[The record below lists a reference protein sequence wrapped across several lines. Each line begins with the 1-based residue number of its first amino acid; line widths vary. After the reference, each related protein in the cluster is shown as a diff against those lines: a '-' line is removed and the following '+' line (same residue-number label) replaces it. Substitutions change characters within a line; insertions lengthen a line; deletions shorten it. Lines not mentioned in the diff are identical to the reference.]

1 LTAIK
6 SSAARLARESPFLP
20 TFDDAR
26 HAMSA
31 KSTPSSTVLAAIRH
45 VLLPHE
51 PFSSMSAGDLDRIGR
66 AAKLRYFAPGEV
78 ILSPGNERPSHCF
91 IVRQGVVRGERPN
104 ASGDPT
110 ALWEL
115 DAGDMFPLGALLATR
130 GVSSIY
136 RSLEDTFVL
145 AFPAEVF
152 DKLIAVSAPFQDF
165 CTRRLAHLLDI
176 SRARFQAEYA
186 SAVTEQRGL
195 ATPLGA
201 LVRNEPITVAPTT
214 PLAAALQLM
223 EDRRIGSLPVV
234 DDARRP
240 AGIFTRQDVIGR
252 IVLPGVGLGEPI
264 SAVMTV
270 PVITLPMH
278 ATAGDAAVAMAR
290 RGIRHVVLVDGAG
303 AVAGVVSERDL
314 FGLQRLSV
322 RELASSIRR
331 ARDLQALVQCAA
343 DVRALSYALVAQ
355 GVASGQLTRMISS
368 LNDQLVARLLDV
380 TAPRHDLSGV
390 TLCWIGMGSEG
401 RSEQTIAT
409 DQDNGLIFV
418 PNDPGAAPDAIRERL
433 LPFAREVNEGL
444 DALGYPLCKGG
455 VMAMNPKWCASL
467 DEWRAAFFGWI
478 DRGDPQSLLEAN
490 IFFDFRTLWGE
501 AGIAE
506 ALRVDIAGRAKG
518 NPRFLKQMSDNAL
531 TVRPPLNWMGEI
543 AAKEDDRGV
552 AGIDLKAS
560 GTAAFVDAARILAL
574 ASGVT
579 ATNTVE
585 RMQAASAAKG
595 IAEAEVNAWAD
606 AFEYLQFLRLRTQHR
621 RASALLPASGNPNLV
636 PLDDLSELDRRI
648 LKEALRQCRK
658 LQQRLEVDYPG

>member
-1 LTAIK
+1 
-6 SSAARLARESPFLP
+6 
-20 TFDDAR
+20 
-26 HAMSA
+26 MSA
-31 KSTPSSTVLAAIRH
+31 KPTPATTVLAAIRH

-66 AAKLRYFAPGEV
+66 ASKVRYFAPGEV
-78 ILSPGNERPSHCF
+78 ILSPASERPSHCF
-91 IVRQGVVRGERPN
+91 IIRQGVVRGERPN

-115 DAGDMFPLGALLATR
+115 DAGDMFPLGALVAQR
-130 GVSSIY
+130 GVTSVY

-145 AFPAEVF
+145 AIPVDVF
-152 DKLIAVSAPFQDF
+152 DQLIAVSAPFQDF

-195 ATPLGA
+195 ATPLGS
-201 LVRNEPITVAPTT
+201 LIRNEPLTVAPAA
-214 PLAAALQLM
+214 PLGDALRMM
-223 EDRRIGSLPVV
+223 EERRIGSLPVV
-234 DDARRP
+234 DDAGRP
-240 AGIFTRQDVIGR
+240 VGIFTRQDVIGR
-252 IVLPGVGLGEPI
+252 IVLPGVGLAEPI
-264 SAVMTV
+264 GSVMSA

-290 RGIRHVVLVDGAG
+290 RGIRHVVLVDEAG
-303 AVAGVVSERDL
+303 GVAGVVSERDL

-331 ARDLQALVQCAA
+331 APDLASLVQCAS
-343 DVRALSYALVAQ
+343 DVRSLSYALVAQ

-368 LNDQLVARLLDV
+368 LNDQLVSRLLDV
-380 TAPRHDLSGV
+380 TAPRHDLSGA

-418 PNDPGAAPDAIRERL
+418 PNDPAAAPDAIRDRL

-467 DEWRAAFFGWI
+467 DEWRAAFFAWI

-490 IFFDFRTLWGE
+490 IFFDFRALWGE
-501 AGIAE
+501 AALAE
-506 ALRVDIAGRAKG
+506 VLRVDIAGRAKG

-552 AGIDLKAS
+552 TGIDLKAS
-560 GTAAFVDAARILAL
+560 GTAAFVDGARILSL

-585 RMQAASAAKG
+585 RMQAAGAAKG
-595 IAEAEVNAWAD
+595 IAEGEINAWAD

-621 RASALLPASGNPNLV
+621 RASGMLPASESLNLV

>member
-1 LTAIK
+1 
-6 SSAARLARESPFLP
+6 
-20 TFDDAR
+20 
-26 HAMSA
+26 MSA
-31 KSTPSSTVLAAIRH
+31 KSTPSSTVLAAIRQ
-45 VLLPHE
+45 VLLHHE
-51 PFSSMSAGDLDRIGR
+51 PFSSMSGGDLDRIAR
-66 AAKLRYFAPGEV
+66 AAKVRYFAPGEV
-78 ILSPGNERPSHCF
+78 ILSPEPERPSSCF
-91 IVRQGVVRGERPN
+91 IVRQGVVRGERPS

-115 DAGDMFPLGALLATR
+115 DAGDMFPLGALLARR
-130 GVSSIY
+130 GVTSVY
-136 RSLEDTFVL
+136 RSIEDTFVL
-145 AFPAEVF
+145 AVPVEVF
-152 DKLIAVSAPFQDF
+152 DQLIAASAPFQDF

-195 ATPLGA
+195 ATPLGS
-201 LVRNEPITVAPTT
+201 LLRNEAITVAPAT
-214 PLAAALQLM
+214 PLADALHLM
-223 EDRRIGSLPVV
+223 EERRIGSLPVV
-234 DDARRP
+234 DESRRP
-240 AGIFTRQDVIGR
+240 VGIFTRQDVVGR
-252 IVLPGVGLGEPI
+252 IVLPGTSLTEPI
-264 SAVMTV
+264 SSVMSE
-270 PVITLPMH
+270 PVITLHMH

-290 RGIRHVVLVDGAG
+290 RGIRHVVLVDEAG
-303 AVAGVVSERDL
+303 SVSGVVSERDL

-331 ARDLQALVQCAA
+331 ARDLAALVQCAS

-368 LNDQLVARLLDV
+368 LNDQLVARLLDI
-380 TAPRHDLSGV
+380 TTPRHDVSGV
-390 TLCWIGMGSEG
+390 VLCWIGMGSEG

-409 DQDNGLIFV
+409 DQDNGLILV
-418 PNDPGAAPDAIRERL
+418 PNYPNVSADAIRARL
-433 LPFAREVNEGL
+433 LPFAREVNAGL

-467 DEWRAAFFGWI
+467 DEWRTAFFGWI

-490 IFFDFRTLWGE
+490 IFFDFRALWGE
-501 AGIAE
+501 AAIAE
-506 ALRVDIAGRAKG
+506 ALRVDIAGRAQG

-543 AAKEDDRGV
+543 SAKEDAKGV

-560 GTAAFVDAARILAL
+560 GTAAFVDGARILAL

-585 RMQAASAAKG
+585 RLQAAGAAKG
-595 IAEAEVNAWAD
+595 IHESEINAWAD

-621 RASALLPASGNPNLV
+621 RASGMLPASESPNLV
-636 PLDDLSELDRRI
+636 PIDDLSELDRRI